1 MSCHANTVYFLIDS
15 FERIEY
21 SIDRNMIYVK
31 LDIITITIV
40 ILVVIIITDCKADG
54 HAGKEEE
61 RGKIFQINHS
71 GMNTCY

>member
-1 MSCHANTVYFLIDS
+1 
-15 FERIEY
+15 
-21 SIDRNMIYVK
+21 MIYVK

-61 RGKIFQINHS
+61 RGKIVQINHS